1 MANQRLTD
9 KTALTQQV
17 GSGDLLMVVDVNDTT
32 GSAQGTSKQM
42 DFKYLLQTD
51 KISVSNS
58 EVLALDTDEKVLVGA
73 LSGYMVNVFSVTV
86 LTTYA
91 ASTESARKALLFG
104 FDDSSDSYYWAVMPS
119 FMDSLTADGTYIA
132 QAKDSLTAPTLNA
145 STLNKPFVCWA
156 EGTGFNGGWSMDI
169 YVTYSY
175 TKII

>member
-1 MANQRLTD
+1 MAGQRLTD

-17 GSGDLLMVVDVNDTT
+17 GSGDLLMVVDSNDTT

-51 KISVSNS
+51 KISVSNA
-58 EVLALDTDEKVLVGA
+58 EVLDLDANEKVLVGA

-86 LTTYA
+86 LTTA
-91 ASTESARKALLFG
+91 AGSVESGRKALIFG
-104 FDDSSDSYYWAVMPS
+104 FDDSSDTYYWAVMPS
-119 FMDSLTADGTYIA
+119 FMDSLNADGTYVA
-132 QAKDSLTAPTLNA
+132 QAKDSLTLPTLNA
-145 STLNKPFVCWA
+145 SILNKPFVCWA